1 MTRLGRRE
9 VLAGIL
15 LTMGAPGGRDLG
27 AQPARLI
34 KIGGLTESW
43 GPTTAIVGLRDGL
56 QERGYRE
63 NKDFVIGVRLTQGS
77 LSELPQAARDLVAH
91 GVDVIVASGEGQ
103 APKAA
108 QMATS
113 RIPIVFLGASDPVA
127 AGLVKSIARPAGNL
141 TGIADPDFELVPKRM
156 EIFRELVPRLRR
168 ILLVYDATNAEAIRR
183 LGVHRDAARRLG
195 LTLVER
201 PVQTEEEARAIIG
214 GAQKSEVDGLFDPRL
229 LTLNIPGLL
238 MELALQR
245 AMPTMFYD
253 SFFVDRTGLASYGA
267 NSYELGRQA
276 ARLVEKI
283 LKGAKPADLPVEQPT
298 KFGLVLNLRTAKA
311 LGLTIP
317 QSLLL
322 RADRVIQ

>member
-1 MTRLGRRE
+1 
-9 VLAGIL
+9 V
-15 LTMGAPGGRDLG
+15 
-27 AQPARLI
+27 
-34 KIGGLTESW
+34 
-43 GPTTAIVGLRDGL
+43 
-56 QERGYRE
+56 
-63 NKDFVIGVRLTQGS
+63 FV
-77 LSELPQAARDLVAH
+77 
-91 GVDVIVASGEGQ
+91 
-103 APKAA
+103 
-108 QMATS
+108 
-113 RIPIVFLGASDPVA
+113 GASDPVGS
-127 AGLVKSIARPAGNL
+127 GLVRSLARPGRNV
-141 TGIADPDFELVPKRM
+141 TGIAALEVDLVPKRM

-168 ILLVYDATNAEAIRR
+168 VLLVYDATNAEAVDQ

-201 PVQTEEEARAIIG
+201 PVRTEEEARAVISGI
-214 GAQKSEVDGLFDPRL
+214 QKREVDGLFDPRL

-245 AMPTMFYD
+245 GMPTMFSD

-267 NSYELGRQA
+267 NSYELGRQS

-283 LKGAKPADLPVEQPT
+283 LKGTKPADLPVEQPT
-298 KFGLVLNLRTAKA
+298 KFELVLNLRTAKA